1 MQVPESWLRQ
11 FCSPDLS
18 SEQIADSLTMAGLEV
33 EDMRSAAP
41 PFSGVVVGEVLKI
54 DPHPDADRL
63 RVCLV
68 GVGGDAPLQI
78 VCGAPNVAVG
88 MKAPCAR
95 IGAILPPAADGGRPL
110 HIGPATM
117 RGVSS
122 QGMLCSAKELGLSSD
137 HAGLLGL
144 QPDLKPGLDLRQA
157 LDLDDCIFTIKLTP
171 NLGHCL
177 SVFGVARELAAVTG
191 APLVQPQ
198 FPAIPPA
205 IADTLP
211 AHIAAA
217 DLCGRFSGRVI
228 RGVNAHATTPAW
240 MRQRLERAGQ
250 RSISALVDISNY
262 IMLELGRP
270 SHVFDLDK
278 IEGGLEVRWGRAGE
292 SLELLNGQ
300 TVEVD
305 ERVGV
310 IAAGRG
316 IESLAGIMG
325 GEATAVTLDTRNVYI
340 EAAFWWPDAI
350 RGRARRYNFSTD
362 AAARFERGV
371 DYATTVQH
379 AERITQLI
387 LEICGGQAGPMSDQ
401 QIALPERKPV
411 RMRMARC
418 AKVIGMAIGADD
430 AAKIFT
436 RLGLPFR
443 QEGQA
448 HDATFIVEPPS
459 YRFDLEIEED
469 LIEEVARIH
478 GYARIPAAPPLA
490 SARMLPATEG
500 RRSMHQ
506 LRLKLAN
513 LAYQET
519 ISFSFAEPEW
529 EADLAGNADPIR
541 LLNPIA
547 AQASVM
553 RSTLLGSLLQTL
565 RLNLNHKARRVRI
578 FELGR
583 VFLRSQR
590 LADPTQPGGLDQ
602 PTRIGGLAYGPIWPT
617 GWAQPERLV
626 DFFDVKGDVEQLCAG
641 SGRLRFEPNRHPALH
656 PGRCAAVLLD
666 EQVVGTL
673 GELHPRL
680 VLKYGLHHAP
690 IVFELDAAILQRQ
703 AMPSLQPVARTPA
716 AQRDLAFVLDPAISA
731 ARFLR
736 VVDTARATDARCG
749 IIAKSVI
756 FDVFQPRE
764 QESMPGKSVA
774 LRLTLQADETLTDAQ
789 ADAACAGIVE
799 AMQRELGARLRA

>member
-292 SLELLNGQ
+292 SLELLN
-300 TVEVD
+300 
-305 ERVGV
+305 
-310 IAAGRG
+310 
-316 IESLAGIMG
+316 
-325 GEATAVTLDTRNVYI
+325 
-340 EAAFWWPDAI
+340 
-350 RGRARRYNFSTD
+350 
-362 AAARFERGV
+362 
-371 DYATTVQH
+371 
-379 AERITQLI
+379 
-387 LEICGGQAGPMSDQ
+387 
-401 QIALPERKPV
+401 
-411 RMRMARC
+411 
-418 AKVIGMAIGADD
+418 
-430 AAKIFT
+430 
-436 RLGLPFR
+436 
-443 QEGQA
+443 
-448 HDATFIVEPPS
+448 
-459 YRFDLEIEED
+459 
-469 LIEEVARIH
+469 
-478 GYARIPAAPPLA
+478 
-490 SARMLPATEG
+490 
-500 RRSMHQ
+500 
-506 LRLKLAN
+506 
-513 LAYQET
+513 
-519 ISFSFAEPEW
+519 
-529 EADLAGNADPIR
+529 
-541 LLNPIA
+541 
-547 AQASVM
+547 
-553 RSTLLGSLLQTL
+553 
-565 RLNLNHKARRVRI
+565 
-578 FELGR
+578 
-583 VFLRSQR
+583 
-590 LADPTQPGGLDQ
+590 
-602 PTRIGGLAYGPIWPT
+602 
-617 GWAQPERLV
+617 
-626 DFFDVKGDVEQLCAG
+626 
-641 SGRLRFEPNRHPALH
+641 
-656 PGRCAAVLLD
+656 
-666 EQVVGTL
+666 
-673 GELHPRL
+673 
-680 VLKYGLHHAP
+680 
-690 IVFELDAAILQRQ
+690 
-703 AMPSLQPVARTPA
+703 
-716 AQRDLAFVLDPAISA
+716 
-731 ARFLR
+731 
-736 VVDTARATDARCG
+736 
-749 IIAKSVI
+749 
-756 FDVFQPRE
+756 
-764 QESMPGKSVA
+764 
-774 LRLTLQADETLTDAQ
+774 
-789 ADAACAGIVE
+789 
-799 AMQRELGARLRA
+799 